1 MKICNVDIDSTATR
15 NDHANQFK
23 DSQSSINNFLN
34 NLIFFHTSFIDLKL
48 SGKALLHS
56 IEKRNKHF
64 HNLNA
69 V

>member
-1 MKICNVDIDSTATR
+1 MKICNVDIDSTATG
-15 NDHANQFK
+15 NDHTIQFT
-23 DSQSSINNFLN
+23 DLQSFINNLN
-34 NLIFFHTSFIDLKL
+34 NLIFFIILLLILIL